1 MAGAAPAA
9 RASVAPSCSWQP
21 LALQNGW
28 QSAQPVY
35 GTGDPSYCLGTDG
48 MVYLSGSLTAPGG
61 AASDQFAVLPPS
73 AAPAHRDY
81 LSVYTFAGTLGVLR
95 IDPDGSLHAYNAQ
108 AFAGQA
114 AQYTS
119 LAAVSFPAGGTAEQG
134 LALQNGWQSGQPAYG
149 SGDPAYLISGG
160 AAHLDGSALQP
171 GSLESFF
178 TMLPAQALPALPA
191 EAPPAPCDFITNVYT
206 YAGTASAVLIDE
218 NGNTGGGLSP
228 SNQFTS
234 LAGVSYPVGQVPWQ
248 PLAMLAGSQAAACDP
263 LSYAIVNGVVYLSGT
278 MQFPSQYA
286 TPGGFSGEFAVLP
299 AGARPTHVLYLDVA
313 GQGANHNSWVMLRI
327 DPSGAMSVFHGG
339 FGPAGSSTLKF
350 EVWLDGLSYHSLS

>member
-1 MAGAAPAA
+1 
-9 RASVAPSCSWQP
+9 VAPDCTWQP

-35 GTGDPSYCLGTDG
+35 GTGDPSYCLGSDG
-48 MVYLSGSLTAPGG
+48 MVYLSGSLAAPGG
-61 AASDQFAVLPPS
+61 ATSDQFAVLPPS

-160 AAHLDGSALQP
+160 AAHLDGSTLQP
-171 GSLESFF
+171 GSALSIF
-178 TMLPAQALPALPA
+178 TTLPAQAAPAR
-191 EAPPAPCDFITNVYT
+191 CDFVTNVYT
-206 YAGTASAVLIDE
+206 FAGTTGPMVIGE
-218 NGNTGGGLSP
+218 NQISGATLAAND
-228 SNQFTS
+228 QFTS
-234 LAGVSYPVGQVPWQ
+234 LAGLSYPVAQVSWQ
-248 PLAMLAGSQAAACDP
+248 PLAMLAGSQADACDP
-263 LSYAIVNGVVYLSGT
+263 LSYAVVNGVVYLSGT
-278 MQFPSQYA
+278 MQFPSSRA
-286 TPGGFSGEFAVLP
+286 IPGGFSGEFAVLP
-299 AGARPTHVLYLDVA
+299 AGARPAHVLYLDVA
-313 GQGANHNSWVMLRI
+313 GQGANNNKWVTLRI
-327 DPSGAMSVFHGG
+327 DPSGAVSVFNGG
-339 FGPAGSSTLKF
+339 QGFAGSSTLKF